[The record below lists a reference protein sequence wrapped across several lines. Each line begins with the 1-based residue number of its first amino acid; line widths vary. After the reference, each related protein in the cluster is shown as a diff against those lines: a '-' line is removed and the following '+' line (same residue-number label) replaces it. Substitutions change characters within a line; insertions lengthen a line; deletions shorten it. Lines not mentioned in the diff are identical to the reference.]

1 MIVAGPNITLDRIV
15 RIDELRPGEVL
26 RFSDAIIAP
35 GGKGVNVTRVA
46 KALGFPATLVALAP
60 GHTGRAVIDLLLE
73 EGLPVDAVATG
84 GEARAASIVL
94 ESSGRVTVLN
104 EPGPTIREEDWV
116 AYERSVAEVLP
127 GHGFLVC
134 IGSTP
139 PGSPPDA
146 YGRLVGLA
154 RERGIRALVDA
165 AGDSL
170 AAALVAGPELVT
182 PSLAEAEGILHG
194 AGSQPAAERSAD
206 VRDRALAAASALLG
220 RGAVTAM
227 VTVAQGL
234 AVDRGSARWWVDAPA
249 VTVRN
254 PIGAGDSLVGGLIG
268 SLERGHDLRAALRL
282 GVAAAS
288 ASVETNLP
296 GFLDPHR
303 VHALVGEVAIGER

>member
-26 RFSDAIIAP
+26 RFSEAIIAP
-35 GGKGVNVTRVA
+35 GGKGANVTRVA

-60 GHTGRAVIDLLLE
+60 GRTGRAVIELLFE

-104 EPGPTIREEDWV
+104 EPGATIREEDWG
-116 AYERSVAEVLP
+116 AYERTVADLLP

-154 RERGIRALVDA
+154 RERGMRALVDA

-170 AAALVAGPELVT
+170 AGALVAAPELVT
-182 PSLAEAEGILHG
+182 PSLGEAEGIIRG
-194 AGSQPAAERSAD
+194 AGPQPAAERSAD
-206 VRDRALAAASALLG
+206 VRDRALAAASALVG
-220 RGAVTAM
+220 RGASTAM

-234 AVDRGSARWWVDAPA
+234 AVDRGSERWWVDAPP

-268 SLERGHDLRAALRL
+268 SLERGHDLRTALRL

-296 GFLDPHR
+296 GVLDARR
-303 VHALVGEVAIGER
+303 VHTLVDHVAIVER

>member
-26 RFSDAIIAP
+26 RFSEATIAP
-35 GGKGVNVTRVA
+35 GGKGANVARVA
-46 KALGFPATLVALAP
+46 KALGFPVTLVALAP
-60 GHTGRAVIDLLLE
+60 GRTGRAVIDLLGE

-104 EPGPTIREEDWV
+104 EPGPTIRGEDWG
-116 AYERSVAEVLP
+116 AYERTVAELLP

-154 RERGIRALVDA
+154 RERGMRALVDA

-170 AAALVAGPELVT
+170 AGALVAAPELVT
-182 PSLAEAEGILHG
+182 PSLAEAEGIIHG
-194 AGSQPAAERSAD
+194 TGSQPAAERSAD
-206 VRDRALAAASALLG
+206 VRDRALAAASTLLG
-220 RGAVTAM
+220 RGASIAM

-234 AVDRGSARWWVDAPA
+234 AVDRGSERWWVEAPQ

-268 SLERGHDLRAALRL
+268 SLEGVHDLRAALRL

-296 GFLDPHR
+296 GVLDARR
-303 VHALVGEVAIGER
+303 VHTLADHVAIVER

>member
-26 RFSDAIIAP
+26 RFSEAIIAP
-35 GGKGVNVTRVA
+35 GGKGANVTRVA

-60 GHTGRAVIDLLLE
+60 GRTGRAVIELLFE

-104 EPGPTIREEDWV
+104 EPGATIREEDWG
-116 AYERSVAEVLP
+116 AYERTVADLLP

-134 IGSTP
+134 IGSIP

-146 YGRLVGLA
+146 YGRLVVLA
-154 RERGIRALVDA
+154 RERGMRALVDA

-170 AAALVAGPELVT
+170 AGALVAAPELVT
-182 PSLAEAEGILHG
+182 PSLGEAEGIIRG
-194 AGSQPAAERSAD
+194 AGPQPAAERSAD
-206 VRDRALAAASALLG
+206 VRDRALAAASALVG
-220 RGAVTAM
+220 RGASTAM

-234 AVDRGSARWWVDAPA
+234 AVDRGSERWWVDAPP

-254 PIGAGDSLVGGLIG
+254 PIGAGDSLVGALIG
-268 SLERGHDLRAALRL
+268 SLERGHDLRTALRL

-296 GFLDPHR
+296 GVLDARR
-303 VHALVGEVAIGER
+303 VHTLVDHVAIVER

>member
-1 MIVAGPNITLDRIV
+1 MIVAGPNITLDRLV

-26 RFSDAIIAP
+26 RFSEAIIAP
-35 GGKGVNVTRVA
+35 GGKGANVARVA

-60 GHTGRAVIDLLLE
+60 GRTGRAVIDLLGE

-104 EPGPTIREEDWV
+104 EPGPTIREEDWE
-116 AYERSVAEVLP
+116 AYERTVAELLP

-146 YGRLVGLA
+146 YGRLVALA
-154 RERGIRALVDA
+154 RQRGMLALVDA

-170 AAALVAGPELVT
+170 AGALVAVPELVT
-182 PSLAEAEGILHG
+182 PSLAEAEGIVHG
-194 AGSQPAAERSAD
+194 TGSQPAAERSAD

-220 RGAVTAM
+220 RGASTAM

-234 AVDRGSARWWVDAPA
+234 AVDRGSERWWVEAPQ

-268 SLERGHDLRAALRL
+268 SLEEGHDLRAALRF

-296 GFLDPHR
+296 GVLDPRR
-303 VHALVGEVAIGER
+303 VHALVGRVAIVER

>member
-26 RFSDAIIAP
+26 RFSEAIIAP
-35 GGKGVNVTRVA
+35 GGKGANVTRVA

-60 GHTGRAVIDLLLE
+60 GRTGRAVIELLFD

-104 EPGPTIREEDWV
+104 EPGATIREEDWG
-116 AYERSVAEVLP
+116 AYERTVADLLP

-154 RERGIRALVDA
+154 RERGMRALVDA

-170 AAALVAGPELVT
+170 AGALVAAPELVT
-182 PSLAEAEGILHG
+182 PSLGEAEGIIRG
-194 AGSQPAAERSAD
+194 AGPQPAAERSAD
-206 VRDRALAAASALLG
+206 VRDRALAAASALVG
-220 RGAVTAM
+220 RGASTAM

-234 AVDRGSARWWVDAPA
+234 AVDRGSERWWVDAPP

-254 PIGAGDSLVGGLIG
+254 PIGAGDSLVGALIG
-268 SLERGHDLRAALRL
+268 SLERGHDLRTALRL

-296 GFLDPHR
+296 GVLDARR
-303 VHALVGEVAIGER
+303 VHTLVDHVAIVER

>member
-1 MIVAGPNITLDRIV
+1 
-15 RIDELRPGEVL
+15 
-26 RFSDAIIAP
+26 
-35 GGKGVNVTRVA
+35 
-46 KALGFPATLVALAP
+46 
-60 GHTGRAVIDLLLE
+60 
-73 EGLPVDAVATG
+73 
-84 GEARAASIVL
+84 
-94 ESSGRVTVLN
+94 
-104 EPGPTIREEDWV
+104 
-116 AYERSVAEVLP
+116 
-127 GHGFLVC
+127 VC

-139 PGSPPDA
+139 PGSPPEA

-154 RERGIRALVDA
+154 KERGMRALVDA

-170 AAALVAGPELVT
+170 AGALVAAPELVT
-182 PSLAEAEGILHG
+182 PSLAEAEGIIHG
-194 AGSQPAAERSAD
+194 AGSQPAAERSAH

-220 RGAVTAM
+220 RGASTAV

-234 AVDRGSARWWVDAPA
+234 AVDRGSERWWVDAPP

-296 GFLDPHR
+296 GVLDARR
-303 VHALVGEVAIGER
+303 VHTLADHVAIVER

>member
-26 RFSDAIIAP
+26 RFSEAIIAP
-35 GGKGVNVTRVA
+35 GGKGANVTRVA

-60 GHTGRAVIDLLLE
+60 GRTGRAVIELLFD

-104 EPGPTIREEDWV
+104 EPGATIREEDWG
-116 AYERSVAEVLP
+116 AYERTVADLLP

-154 RERGIRALVDA
+154 RERGMRALVDA

-170 AAALVAGPELVT
+170 AGALVAAPELVT
-182 PSLAEAEGILHG
+182 PSLGEAEGIIRG
-194 AGSQPAAERSAD
+194 AGPQPAAERSAD
-206 VRDRALAAASALLG
+206 VRDRALAAASALVG
-220 RGAVTAM
+220 RGASTAM

-234 AVDRGSARWWVDAPA
+234 AVARGSERWWVDAPP

-268 SLERGHDLRAALRL
+268 SLERGHDLRTALRL

-296 GFLDPHR
+296 GVLDARR
-303 VHALVGEVAIGER
+303 VHTLVDHVAIVER